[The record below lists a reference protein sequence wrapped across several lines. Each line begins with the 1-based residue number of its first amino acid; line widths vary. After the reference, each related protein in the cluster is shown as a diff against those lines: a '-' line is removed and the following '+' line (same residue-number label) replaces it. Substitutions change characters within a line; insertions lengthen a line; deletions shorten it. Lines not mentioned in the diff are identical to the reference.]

1 MRNANYSYGF
11 RTAIGVYLLYLAY
24 KILESYFSGE
34 SAGVQ
39 FLIFG
44 IAFIGIGVVC
54 IFSGLRYFLT
64 GKMDKKDA
72 SGKEF
77 NPDENEDSG
86 DT

>member
-24 KILESYFSGE
+24 KILGGYFSGE

-44 IAFIGIGVVC
+44 IVFIGIGIVC
-54 IFSGLRYFLT
+54 VFSGLRYFIT

-77 NPDENEDSG
+77 IPEEDEEQKDI
-86 DT
+86 